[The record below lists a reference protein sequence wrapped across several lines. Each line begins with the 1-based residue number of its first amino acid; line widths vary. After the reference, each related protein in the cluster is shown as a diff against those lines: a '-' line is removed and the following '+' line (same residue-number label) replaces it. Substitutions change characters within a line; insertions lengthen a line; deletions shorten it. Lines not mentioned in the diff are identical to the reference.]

1 LKIIFD
7 ASSLINLVNGEGFD
21 IVLAIQDHEF
31 YLGPLVYSESGP
43 GCEAKIGRALGNKK
57 LTLLDDNEATSS
69 VFLDLLER
77 FGLGDGETECL
88 AFSVGTDFVVCSDD
102 RKARQICEI
111 IIGKEKVTGSLGLL
125 REAVH
130 LGLRTADEAFEIYIK
145 MKTAGGFLPD
155 IDLTFFRAR

>member
-1 LKIIFD
+1 
-7 ASSLINLVNGEGFD
+7 
-21 IVLAIQDHEF
+21 
-31 YLGPLVYSESGP
+31 LVYSECSP
-43 GCEAKIGRALGNKK
+43 DFDAKIRGALGSSK

-88 AFSVGTDFVVCSDD
+88 AFSVGTDFGVCSDD
-102 RKARQICEI
+102 RKARQISES

-130 LGLRTADEAFEIYIK
+130 LGLVTADEAFQTYIK

-155 IDLTFFRAR
+155 INLAFFRMR